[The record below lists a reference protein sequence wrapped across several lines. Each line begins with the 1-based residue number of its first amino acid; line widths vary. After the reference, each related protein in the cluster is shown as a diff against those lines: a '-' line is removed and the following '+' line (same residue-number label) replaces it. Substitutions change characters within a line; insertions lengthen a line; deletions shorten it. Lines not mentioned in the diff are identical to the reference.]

1 MCGELTDTT
10 GGTPVPRSERE
21 IFRGFLAGSGYSLQ
35 RHIMK
40 SPELDD
46 SLSRALADWQ
56 LTPERN
62 PQFRP
67 SVWAR
72 IAAAR
77 RPATWVSFARAHLGA
92 LAAAVTVALLVGGWA
107 GREQA
112 RAAVEADREQLA
124 RAYVQSLDARAMWMP

>member
-1 MCGELTDTT
+1 
-10 GGTPVPRSERE
+10 
-21 IFRGFLAGSGYSLQ
+21 
-35 RHIMK
+35 MK
-40 SPELDD
+40 SSKRDD

-56 LTPERN
+56 LTPGRN

-77 RPATWVSFARAHLGA
+77 RPATWVNFARAHLGA
-92 LAAAVTVALLVGGWA
+92 LAAAVTMALLVGGWA

-112 RAAVEADREQLA
+112 RAAVEADRERLA
-124 RAYVQSLDARAMWMP
+124 RAYVQSLDARAMWRP